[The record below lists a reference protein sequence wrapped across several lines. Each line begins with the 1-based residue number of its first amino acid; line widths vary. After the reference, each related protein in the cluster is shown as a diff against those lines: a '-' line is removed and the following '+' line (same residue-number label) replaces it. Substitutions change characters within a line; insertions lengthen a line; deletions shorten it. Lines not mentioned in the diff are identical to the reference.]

1 MAQIMNEAG
10 EPIVTSE
17 KHGYVTVVTLNR
29 CSCPAFFFLRC
40 SGCCSLFALY
50 LPARIPALLIY
61 MHALRAR
68 RPERMNAWSGPLG
81 DEFLCVYPHPS
92 PQPPLPSFT

>member
-29 CSCPAFFFLRC
+29 CVSCPAFFFLRC
-40 SGCCSLFALY
+40 SGCSASLWIF
-50 LPARIPALLIY
+50 
-61 MHALRAR
+61 R
-68 RPERMNAWSGPLG
+68 RGS
-81 DEFLCVYPHPS
+81 PHC
-92 PQPPLPSFT
+92 